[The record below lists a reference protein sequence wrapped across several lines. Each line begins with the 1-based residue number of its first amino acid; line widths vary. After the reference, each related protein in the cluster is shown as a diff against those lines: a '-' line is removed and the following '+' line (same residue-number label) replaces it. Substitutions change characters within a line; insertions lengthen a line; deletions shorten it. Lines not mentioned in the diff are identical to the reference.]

1 MEEVSVSKAW
11 NKKYPEQIGLAVT
24 VDAEGTANVIALGWV
39 MPTSGSPP
47 MVAISIG
54 HGRYSHELIQ
64 QCKEFVL
71 AFPNE
76 DQGREM
82 LFCGTK
88 SGRDVNKEKESGFE
102 FVPAKKVKPPLLTG
116 AVANLECRLVSQH
129 ETGDHTIF
137 VGQILTAHIEEGKG
151 RLYTLGGGAF
161 GGVKP
166 IEKMNIGE

>member
-1 MEEVSVSKAW
+1 MEEVSVGTAW
-11 NKKYPEQIGLAVT
+11 KKKYPEQIGLAVT

-54 HGRYSHELIQ
+54 HGRYSHELIR

-76 DQGREM
+76 DQGKEM
-82 LFCGTK
+82 LFCGSK
-88 SGRDVNKEKESGFE
+88 SGREVNKQKESGFV
-102 FVPAKKVKPPLLTG
+102 FVPARQVKPPLIQG
-116 AVANLECRLVSQH
+116 AVANLECKLVSQH

-137 VGQILTAHIEEGKG
+137 VGEILTAHVEEGKG
-151 RLYTLGGGAF
+151 RLYTLGGGDF
-161 GGVKP
+161 GGVRP
-166 IEKMNIGE
+166 IKKIRINE